1 MFMVACS
8 VMLMIALA
16 VNVKD
21 RRMLALTFVVGVV
34 FFLPTPDLYDQFYI
48 FCICAEILVAVIAL
62 CLRANGSVLV
72 AETCALLVITHL
84 MGYSLDGS
92 PPFSPYRVIV
102 KLLEFSQ
109 LAVCAALSPVI
120 APILR
125 NHDAKT
131 Q

>member
-1 MFMVACS
+1 MYLIACGL
-8 VMLMIALA
+8 MLLISLV
-16 VNVKD
+16 VNASD
-21 RRMLALTFVVGVV
+21 RRMLVLTLAVGINI
-34 FFLPTPDLYDQFYI
+34 FCPTPDNFYWFYVTVIGLEI
-48 FCICAEILVAVIAL
+48 FVIISALVLDANASILVAEL
-62 CLRANGSVLV
+62 
-72 AETCALLVITHL
+72 CALLVITHL
-84 MGYSLDGS
+84 MGYALDGS

-109 LAVCAALSPVI
+109 LAACAALSPVI